1 MTDWVWI
8 DVGDAVGFHDEQIAA
23 HGGAPGLRDAN
34 LLESA
39 MARPRMKAR
48 YDGADIAGLAA
59 AYGYGLARNHPFVD
73 GNKRTALVV
82 METFLVVHGAELKA
96 DNAET
101 VALILALA
109 AGDVTEEQLAEWIRD
124 NLVPLDQFP

>member
-1 MTDWVWI
+1 
-8 DVGDAVGFHDEQIAA
+8 
-23 HGGAPGLRDAN
+23 
-34 LLESA
+34 
-39 MARPRMKAR
+39 MKAR
-48 YDGADIAGLAA
+48 YDGAEIAGLAA